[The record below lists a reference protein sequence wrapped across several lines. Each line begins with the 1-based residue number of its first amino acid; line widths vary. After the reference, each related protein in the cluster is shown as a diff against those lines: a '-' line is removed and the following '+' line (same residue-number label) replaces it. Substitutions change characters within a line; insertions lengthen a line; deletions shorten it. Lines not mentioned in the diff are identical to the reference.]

1 MTEYIEDLKN
11 SNILKLLY
19 ATLFF
24 FTYSSCTSGKKFI
37 DTRDNNTYRYIALE
51 GNYWMTENIR
61 YNVEGSRLNP
71 DNPNVSYGRLYNWE
85 QAMQA
90 CPEGWR
96 LTTNID
102 WFTIENLVVT
112 TRDSLFITGVPRGHN
127 ARILKS
133 KQGWPIP
140 GTDSLQLNIL
150 PAGSASHGRFNNLY
164 KTAMFWTSTP
174 PLEVGFSRDKYAYY
188 RVFSNKRAGIFYDY
202 QHKPNHYY
210 SCRCVK
216 SIKPQIE

>member
-1 MTEYIEDLKN
+1 MPTCSLP
-11 SNILKLLY
+11 LLL
-19 ATLFF
+19 LFLGF
-24 FTYSSCTSGKKFI
+24 SACQRYTRAPVKASETFT
-37 DTRDNNTYRYIALE
+37 DPRDNNTYGYIALE

-61 YNVEGSRLNP
+61 YNVEGSKLNP

-102 WFTIENLVVT
+102 WFTVENLVIN
-112 TRDSLFITGVPRGHN
+112 TRDSLFVTGVTRGHN

-133 KQGWPIP
+133 KKGWPIP
-140 GTDSLQLNIL
+140 GTDSLQLSIL
-150 PAGSASHGRFNNLY
+150 PAGSASHGKFNSLY
-164 KTAMFWTSTP
+164 GSAFFWTSKT
-174 PLEVGFSRDKYAYY
+174 LIQGGIISHKHAYY
-188 RVFSNKRAGIFYDY
+188 RVFVNDRAGIYYDY

-216 SIKPQIE
+216 SIKPQTE